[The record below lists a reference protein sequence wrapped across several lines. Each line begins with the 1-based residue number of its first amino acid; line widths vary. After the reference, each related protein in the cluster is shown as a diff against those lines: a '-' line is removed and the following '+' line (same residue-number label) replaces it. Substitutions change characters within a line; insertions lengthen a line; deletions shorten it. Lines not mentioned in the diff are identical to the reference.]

1 MRECVRVFLT
11 LIFVGMIGV
20 FVAERSRVAASP
32 SLPVPTPAPV
42 ASAPRDA
49 GTITFLPF
57 ISVVPTPRDFTITG
71 IEITQS
77 VQDAANGVS
86 LVADR
91 PTVVRVYA
99 QDVYGN
105 GGLVNVSL
113 TGTNDNGLNETL
125 HSGLVALSTSPSR
138 GDLGSSVNFVL
149 PSSWTGRG
157 AYLTLAATVDS
168 SHVVAETNEGNN
180 YTFLTRGF
188 NYVPPLNLV
197 IVPIAYTHTGPGGG
211 FYSAPT
217 LDTVSDW
224 IMRSYPVNPV
234 NVTMHSPM
242 LFTGNLSTNPSSN
255 PADDEWMRLLQ
266 EVAALKASDSAPD
279 STVYYALIPSTYSW
293 WNGDVP
299 AMGGLSYIANSFNP
313 SRVGTGL
320 NYPWSADT
328 TSKLAV
334 HEIGHTFRLGHVYV
348 SGCPVPDPVTQDGT
362 YPYANGSIGE
372 YGLDQ
377 TASMTVYNPSNAKD
391 FMTYC
396 AGIYPQWWSDYYYK
410 QLYSTQS
417 NYGGAPPVRAPVAQ
431 NSLLI
436 RASISA
442 KGAVNLYPL
451 YPMTSVL
458 SEIPGS
464 SDYTVQLLD
473 ASGQV
478 IASYLAAVIETS
490 EGTERGIQIQVPS
503 PSTPV
508 ALVRILRGTTRV
520 AERSLSTTRA
530 PVTLP
535 NVESVGTDF
544 IVRWNAGNAPSI
556 VRYVPDSGLPV
567 TLGVDVTSGELRVDS
582 LTLPGGN
589 GHFEVIAGDGG
600 ALSSSRVPSR
610 SISIPN
616 STPTAWITGAT
627 TIKAGNP
634 LVLTGH
640 GMNREQG
647 VLSDLRW
654 TLDGTQVA
662 TGTTLQLNKLTTGT
676 HTVTLTVRDARG
688 NTAQATQTITVTP

>member
-1 MRECVRVFLT
+1 MKERVRAFLT
-11 LIFVGMIGV
+11 LIFVGMIV
-20 FVAERSRVAASP
+20 LFVTERSRVAASP
-32 SLPVPTPAPV
+32 SLPAPMPAPV
-42 ASAPRDA
+42 ISAPRDA

-57 ISVVPTPRDFTITG
+57 ISVAPTPRDFRITG

-77 VQDAANGVS
+77 VQDASNGVP

-113 TGTNDNGLNETL
+113 TGTNENGLNETMQ
-125 HSGLVALSTSPSR
+125 SGLVALSASPSR

-157 AYLTLAATVDS
+157 TYLTLAATVDA
-168 SHVVAETNEGNN
+168 SHLVAETDELNN
-180 YTFLTRGF
+180 YSYLTRGF

-224 IMRSYPVNPV
+224 VMRSYPASPV

-242 LFTGNLSTNPSSN
+242 PFNGNLSTNPTSN
-255 PADDEWMRLLQ
+255 PADDQWMRLLQ
-266 EVAALKASDSAPD
+266 EVAALKVYDSAPD
-279 STVYYALIPSTYSW
+279 STVYYALIPLTYSW

-299 AMGGLSYIANSFNP
+299 AMGGLSYIANSYNP

-348 SGCPVPDPVTQDGT
+348 SGCPVPDPLTQDAT
-362 YPYANGSIGE
+362 YPYASGSIGE
-372 YGLDQ
+372 YGLDL
-377 TASMTVYNPSNAKD
+377 TSSMTVYNPSSAKD

-431 NSLLI
+431 NSLFI

-442 KGAVNLYPL
+442 QGAVSIYPL
-451 YPMTSVL
+451 YAMTSVV

-464 SDYTVQLLD
+464 GDYTVQLID

-490 EGTERGIQIQVPS
+490 EGTGRGIQLRVPS

-520 AERSLSTTRA
+520 AERVISTTRA
-530 PVTLP
+530 PIASP
-535 NVESVGTDF
+535 SVESLGTDF

-556 VRYVPDSGLPV
+556 VRYVPDSGSLV

-582 LTLPGGN
+582 RTLPGGN

-600 ALSSSRVPSR
+600 VSSSSRAPSR

-616 STPTAWITGAT
+616 STPTAWITGAI

-647 VLSDLRW
+647 VLPDLRW
-654 TLDGTQVA
+654 TLDGTQVV
-662 TGTTLQLNKLTTGT
+662 TGATLQMSKLNVGI